1 MIPVPAAALRL
12 VFGEMADATILSSI
26 RVRAAVLEDEGYR
39 FRHADLETALRYL
52 LGRPAD

>member
-1 MIPVPAAALRL
+1 
-12 VFGEMADATILSSI
+12 
-26 RVRAAVLEDEGYR
+26 VLDDEGYR